1 MKVLVTGGAGYVG
14 TALCDVLVQDPAVDE
29 LVVYDSLARGNRN
42 FFLEG
47 PLPVRPGCRVRFVG
61 GDLLDTRRLAKALDG
76 TELVFHLA
84 ARVTTPFADADL
96 HGFDQVNHWGSAE
109 LGYLL
114 EKPGCSVRRL
124 VYLSS
129 TAVYGES
136 ETPVQ
141 VGDPA
146 APVSAYGGS
155 KFDGERMLER
165 LSENLALHIPRCA
178 NVYGYNRAMRFDA
191 VINRF
196 VFDAHY
202 RGRIEVH
209 GSGEQRRAFV
219 HVDNLVH
226 ALAGAVHGKLPLG
239 RSHVVGRNLSVND
252 ILGAVQTLEPES
264 EVLYIRQHQRL
275 RDLVVAP
282 DPRVDLGAAADRG
295 LLEQLHDLRARF
307 SFVAA
312 RD

>member
-1 MKVLVTGGAGYVG
+1 
-14 TALCDVLVQDPAVDE
+14 
-29 LVVYDSLARGNRN
+29 
-42 FFLEG
+42 
-47 PLPVRPGCRVRFVG
+47 VG
-61 GDLLDTRRLAKALDG
+61 GDLLDTRRLAKALEG
-76 TELVFHLA
+76 TEVVFHLA

-136 ETPVQ
+136 ETAVQ

-252 ILGAVQTLEPES
+252 ILGAVQALEPES